1 MKRLAVIYTES
12 MLNKSMKKTSITF
25 KDFTKLDFRVGEI
38 TDAVL
43 VEDSNH
49 LIKLVVDLG
58 EDYGSVEILSGLYP
72 AYTPQDLVGNKYLVL
87 ANLEPK
93 KMAGLLSNGMIL
105 VADDPE
111 KIKLI
116 PLDKNLKNGTVIR

>member
-1 MKRLAVIYTES
+1 
-12 MLNKSMKKTSITF
+12 MKKPTISF
-25 KDFTKLDFRVGEI
+25 LDFGKLDLRVGEVKE
-38 TDAVL
+38 ASL
-43 VEDSNH
+43 VENSNH

-58 EDYGSVEILSGLYP
+58 EDYGVVEILSGLYP
-72 AYTPQDLVGNKYLVL
+72 SYSPDDLRGNKYIVL

-93 KMAGLLSNGMIL
+93 KMAGSFSNGMIL

-111 KIKLI
+111 KFQLL